1 MSAMKRILELMVDKK
16 ASDVYLSANA
26 VALIKINGTS
36 VSFNNQV
43 LGATTPLNLLS
54 EIVTSAQIEELKE
67 TGELNMSVQ
76 LPDLGNF
83 RISAMRQR
91 GSYAVVIR
99 YIPLAIP
106 PFDTLHLPTQLT
118 HLVMAKLGLVLMVG
132 STGSG
137 KSTTLAS
144 MLDYRN
150 ERITGHILTVE
161 DPVEYLFTSK
171 RSVVNQREVGTDTL
185 TLQTA
190 LKNGLR
196 QAPDVFFIGEIRDR
210 ETMTAAIVYAQTGHL
225 CIATLHAN
233 NSYHALNR
241 ILSFY
246 PVEVR
251 PTLLSDLSTTLK
263 AVISQR
269 LVKTTRNE
277 RRPAVE
283 IMLNTQYV
291 AEMIEKGDFSGVKDA
306 MQNSMAPGSQTFEDD
321 LARMIRE
328 DIITREEG
336 LAYADSPTNLI
347 WRMDNTARGKDIMP
361 ALPVEPGYEEPS
373 FSEISLSG
381 VTLNH

>member
-1 MSAMKRILELMVDKK
+1 MSAMIRILELMVERH

-36 VSFNNQV
+36 VPFNDQV
-43 LGATTPLNLLS
+43 LGATMPLDFLA
-54 EIVTSAQIEELKE
+54 EIASSSQMEELKE
-67 TGELNMSVQ
+67 TGELNISIQ

-99 YIPLAIP
+99 YIPLDIP
-106 PFDTLHLPTQLT
+106 PLDTLHLPEKLT
-118 HLVMAKLGLVLMVG
+118 DLIMVKMGLVLMVG
-132 STGSG
+132 SSGSG

-161 DPVEYLFTSK
+161 DPIEFLFTSR
-171 RSVVNQREVGTDTL
+171 RSVVNQREVGSDTL

-210 ETMTAAIVYAQTGHL
+210 ETMTAAIAYAQTGHL

-233 NSYHALNR
+233 NSYHALIR
-241 ILSFY
+241 ILNFY

-251 PTLLSDLSTTLK
+251 TTLLGDLSTTLK

-269 LVKTTRNE
+269 LVKTINNE

-291 AEMIEKGDFSGVKDA
+291 AEMIAKGDFSGVKDA
-306 MQNSMAPGSQTFEDD
+306 MEKSMAQGSQTFEDD
-321 LARMIRE
+321 LARLIHEGM
-328 DIITREEG
+328 ITREEG
-336 LAYADSPTNLI
+336 LFCSDSPTNLI
-347 WRMDNTARGKDIMP
+347 WRLDNTIKSNDKHYVEQP
-361 ALPVEPGYEEPS
+361 SPPVYEAPS
-373 FSEISLSG
+373 FNEIIF
-381 VTLNH
+381 N

>member
-1 MSAMKRILELMVDKK
+1 MSAMKRILELMVEKH
-16 ASDVYLSANA
+16 ASDVYLSAHA
-26 VALIKINGTS
+26 VALIKINGQS

-43 LGATTPLNLLS
+43 LGSSTPLNLLS
-54 EIVTSAQIEELKE
+54 EIVTSADIEELKE
-67 TGELNMSVQ
+67 TGELNMSIQ
-76 LPDLGNF
+76 LQELGNF

-150 ERITGHILTVE
+150 ERIAGHILTVE

-190 LKNGLR
+190 LRNGLR

-210 ETMTAAIVYAQTGHL
+210 ETMTAAIAYAQTGHL

-269 LVKTTRNE
+269 LVKTIQNE

-283 IMLNTQYV
+283 LMLNTQYV
-291 AEMIEKGDFSGVKDA
+291 AEMVEKGDFAGVKDA
-306 MQNSMAPGSQTFEDD
+306 MEKSMAPGSQTFEDD
-321 LARMIRE
+321 LARLIRE

-336 LAYADSPTNLI
+336 LTYADSPTNLI
-347 WRMDNTARGKDIMP
+347 WRLDNTPKGKDIQP
-361 ALPVEPGYEEPS
+361 PLPVEPGYEEPS
-373 FSEISLSG
+373 FSDISISG
-381 VTLNH
+381 ISVTH

>member
-1 MSAMKRILELMVDKK
+1 MSAMKRILELMVDKH
-16 ASDVYLSANA
+16 ASDVYLSAHA

-54 EIVTSAQIEELKE
+54 EIVSSADIEELKE
-67 TGELNMSVQ
+67 TGELNMSIQ
-76 LPDLGNF
+76 LQELGNF

-99 YIPLAIP
+99 YIPLEIP
-106 PFDTLHLPTQLT
+106 PFDTLHLPSQLT

-150 ERITGHILTVE
+150 ERIAGHILTVE

-190 LKNGLR
+190 LRNGLR

-210 ETMTAAIVYAQTGHL
+210 ETMTAAIAYAQTGHL
-225 CIATLHAN
+225 CFATLHAN

-269 LVKTTRNE
+269 LVKTIQNE

-283 IMLNTQYV
+283 LMLNTQYV

-306 MQNSMAPGSQTFEDD
+306 MEKSMAQGSQTFEDD

-336 LAYADSPTNLI
+336 LSYADSPTNLI
-347 WRMDNTARGKDIMP
+347 WRLDNTPKGKDMLSPMP
-361 ALPVEPGYEEPS
+361 VQPEYEEPS
-373 FSEISLSG
+373 FSDISISG
-381 VTLNH
+381 VSVTH

>member
-1 MSAMKRILELMVDKK
+1 MSAMKRILELMVVKK

-43 LGATTPLNLLS
+43 LGPTTPLNLLS

-67 TGELNMSVQ
+67 TGDLNMSIQ

-106 PFDTLHLPTQLT
+106 PFDTLHLPAQLT

-210 ETMTAAIVYAQTGHL
+210 ETMTAAIAYAQTGHL

-251 PTLLSDLSTTLK
+251 PTLLGDLSTTLK

-269 LVKTTRNE
+269 LVKTTKNE

-291 AEMIEKGDFSGVKDA
+291 AEMVAKGDFAGVKDA
-306 MQNSMAPGSQTFEDD
+306 MEKSMAPGSQTFEDD
-321 LARMIRE
+321 LARLIRE

-336 LAYADSPTNLI
+336 LSYADSPTNLI
-347 WRMDNTARGKDIMP
+347 WRLDNTARGKDIMP
-361 ALPVEPGYEEPS
+361 AAPVEPVYEPAS
-373 FSEISLSG
+373 FDEISIH
-381 VTLNH
+381 TI

>member
-1 MSAMKRILELMVDKK
+1 MSAMKRILELMVEKH

-54 EIVTSAQIEELKE
+54 EIVTSAEIEELKE
-67 TGELNMSVQ
+67 TGELNMSIQ

-99 YIPLAIP
+99 YITLNIP
-106 PFDTLHLPTQLT
+106 PFDTLHLPDQLT

-144 MLDYRN
+144 MLEYRN
-150 ERITGHILTVE
+150 ERVTGHILTIE
-161 DPVEYLFTSK
+161 DPIEYLFASK

-210 ETMTAAIVYAQTGHL
+210 ETMTAAIAYAQTGHL

-241 ILSFY
+241 ILSFF

-269 LVKTTRNE
+269 LVKTTKNE

-328 DIITREEG
+328 EIITREEG

-347 WRMDNTARGKDIMP
+347 WRLDNTAQGKDKH
-361 ALPVEPGYEEPS
+361 YEQPSQPDYEAPS
-373 FSEISLSG
+373 FDEI
-381 VTLNH
+381 TFN

>member
-1 MSAMKRILELMVDKK
+1 MSAMRRILELMVEKK

-26 VALIKINGTS
+26 VALIKINGTN

-54 EIVTSAQIEELKE
+54 EIVNSSEIEELKE
-67 TGELNMSVQ
+67 TGELNMSIQ

-91 GSYAVVIR
+91 GSYAVVMR

-106 PFDTLHLPTQLT
+106 PFETLYLPAQLT

-144 MLDYRN
+144 MLEYRN
-150 ERITGHILTVE
+150 ERVTGHILTVE
-161 DPVEYLFTSK
+161 DPIEYLFTSK
-171 RSVVNQREVGTDTL
+171 RSVVNQREVGTDTM

-210 ETMTAAIVYAQTGHL
+210 ETMTAAIAYAQTGHL

-251 PTLLSDLSTTLK
+251 PTLLGDLSTTLK

-269 LVKTTRNE
+269 LVKTLRNE

-283 IMLNTQYV
+283 IMLNTQYA
-291 AEMIEKGDFSGVKDA
+291 AEMIVKGDFAGVKDA
-306 MQNSMAPGSQTFEDD
+306 MEKSMAPGSQTFEDD

-347 WRMDNTARGKDIMP
+347 WRLDNTVRGQD
-361 ALPVEPGYEEPS
+361 AVTATSVEPAYEPA
-373 FSEISLSG
+373 FFDEI
-381 VTLNH
+381 TIHAN

>member
-1 MSAMKRILELMVDKK
+1 
-16 ASDVYLSANA
+16 
-26 VALIKINGTS
+26 
-36 VSFNNQV
+36 
-43 LGATTPLNLLS
+43 
-54 EIVTSAQIEELKE
+54 
-67 TGELNMSVQ
+67 
-76 LPDLGNF
+76 
-83 RISAMRQR
+83 
-91 GSYAVVIR
+91 VIR
-99 YIPLAIP
+99 YIPLVIP
-106 PFDTLHLPTQLT
+106 PFDTLHLPIQLT

-144 MLDYRN
+144 LLDYRN

-161 DPVEYLFTSK
+161 DPIEYLFTSR
-171 RSVVNQREVGTDTL
+171 RSVVNQREVGNDTL

-210 ETMTAAIVYAQTGHL
+210 ETMTSAIAYAQTGHL

-269 LVKTTRNE
+269 LIKTVKNE

-291 AEMIEKGDFSGVKDA
+291 AEMVEKGDFSGVKEA
-306 MQNSMAPGSQTFEDD
+306 MQNSLAAGSQTFEDD

-328 DIITREEG
+328 DIISREEG

-347 WRMDNTARGKDIMP
+347 WRLDNAAKGKDVMP
-361 ALPVEPGYEEPS
+361 NAPVEPVYEPATFE
-373 FSEISLSG
+373 EITINSI
-381 VTLNH
+381 

>member
-1 MSAMKRILELMVDKK
+1 MSAMKRILELMVEKH
-16 ASDVYLSANA
+16 ASDVYLSAHA
-26 VALIKINGTS
+26 VALIKINGQS

-43 LGATTPLNLLS
+43 LGSTTPLNLLS
-54 EIVTSAQIEELKE
+54 EIVSSADIEELKE
-67 TGELNMSVQ
+67 TGELNMSIQ
-76 LPDLGNF
+76 LADLGNF

-99 YIPLAIP
+99 YIPLNIP

-118 HLVMAKLGLVLMVG
+118 NLVMAKLGLVLMVG

-150 ERITGHILTVE
+150 ERIAGHILTVE

-171 RSVVNQREVGTDTL
+171 RSVVNQREVGTDTS

-190 LKNGLR
+190 LRNGLR

-210 ETMTAAIVYAQTGHL
+210 ETMTAAIAYAQTGHL

-269 LVKTTRNE
+269 LVKTIHNE

-283 IMLNTQYV
+283 LMLNTQYV
-291 AEMIEKGDFSGVKDA
+291 AEMVEKGDFAGVKDA
-306 MQNSMAPGSQTFEDD
+306 MEKSMAPGSQTFEDD

-328 DIITREEG
+328 DIISREEG

-347 WRMDNTARGKDIMP
+347 WRLDNTAKGKDMMP
-361 ALPVEPGYEEPS
+361 AAPVEPGYEPATFEDIT
-373 FSEISLSG
+373 IS
-381 VTLNH
+381 

>member
-1 MSAMKRILELMVDKK
+1 MSAMKRILELMVEKH

-26 VALIKINGTS
+26 VALIKINGES
-36 VSFNNQV
+36 VAFNNQV
-43 LGATTPLNLLS
+43 LGPSTPLSLLS
-54 EIVTSAQIEELKE
+54 EVISSADIEELKE
-67 TGELNMSVQ
+67 TGELNMSIQ
-76 LPDLGNF
+76 LKQLGNF

-99 YIPLAIP
+99 FIPINIP
-106 PFDTLHLPTQLT
+106 PFDTLHLPQQLT
-118 HLVMAKLGLVLMVG
+118 NLVMAKLGLVLMVG

-144 MLDYRN
+144 LLDYRN
-150 ERITGHILTVE
+150 ERIAGHILTVE
-161 DPVEYLFTSK
+161 DPVEFLFTSK
-171 RSVVNQREVGTDTL
+171 RSIVNQREVGTDTM

-210 ETMTAAIVYAQTGHL
+210 ETMTAAIAYAQTGHL
-225 CIATLHAN
+225 CFATLHAN

-269 LVKTTRNE
+269 LVKTKKNE

-283 IMLNTQYV
+283 LMLNTQLI
-291 AEMIEKGDFSGVKDA
+291 AEMIEKGDFSGVKEA
-306 MQNSMAPGSQTFEDD
+306 MEKSMAPGSQTFEDD
-321 LARMIRE
+321 LARLIRE
-328 DIITREEG
+328 KTITREEG
-336 LAYADSPTNLI
+336 LAFADSQTNLI
-347 WRMDNTARGKDIMP
+347 WRLDNAARGKDSMQSAP
-361 ALPVEPGYEEPS
+361 ADPGYEEPS
-373 FSEISLSG
+373 FSDMSFGEINI
-381 VTLNH
+381 T

>member
-43 LGATTPLNLLS
+43 LGVTTPLNLLS
-54 EIVTSAQIEELKE
+54 EIVTSAEIEELKE
-67 TGELNMSVQ
+67 TGELNMSIQ

-99 YIPLAIP
+99 YIPLNIP
-106 PFDTLHLPTQLT
+106 PFDTLHLPAQLT

-144 MLDYRN
+144 MLEYRN

-161 DPVEYLFTSK
+161 DPIEYLFASK

-210 ETMTAAIVYAQTGHL
+210 ETMTAAIAYAQTGHL

-241 ILSFY
+241 ILSFF

-269 LVKTTRNE
+269 LVKTTKNE

-291 AEMIEKGDFSGVKDA
+291 AEMVEKGDFSGVKDA

-347 WRMDNTARGKDIMP
+347 WRLDNTARGKDIMP
-361 ALPVEPGYEEPS
+361 AAPVAPVYEPAS
-373 FSEISLSG
+373 FDDIAI
-381 VTLNH
+381 H

>member
-1 MSAMKRILELMVDKK
+1 MSAMKRILELMVDKH

-43 LGATTPLNLLS
+43 LGPTTPLNLLS
-54 EIVTSAQIEELKE
+54 EIVTSAEIEELKE
-67 TGELNMSVQ
+67 TGELNMSIQ

-99 YIPLAIP
+99 YIPLNIP
-106 PFDTLHLPTQLT
+106 PFDTLHLPAQLT

-144 MLDYRN
+144 MLEYRN

-161 DPVEYLFTSK
+161 DPIEYLFSSK

-190 LKNGLR
+190 LRNGLR

-210 ETMTAAIVYAQTGHL
+210 ETMTAAIAYAQTGHL

-241 ILSFY
+241 ILSFF

-269 LVKTTRNE
+269 LVKTIKNE

-291 AEMIEKGDFSGVKDA
+291 AEMVEKGDFSGVKDA

-321 LARMIRE
+321 LARLIRE
-328 DIITREEG
+328 GMITREEG

-347 WRMDNTARGKDIMP
+347 WRLDNTAQGKDKHHEEQP
-361 ALPVEPGYEEPS
+361 SKPSYEAPS
-373 FSEISLSG
+373 FDEI
-381 VTLNH
+381 TFN

>member
-43 LGATTPLNLLS
+43 LGPTTPLNLLS
-54 EIVTSAQIEELKE
+54 EIVTSAHIEELKE
-67 TGELNMSVQ
+67 TGELNMSIQ
-76 LPDLGNF
+76 LPELGNF

-161 DPVEYLFTSK
+161 DPVEYLFSSK

-210 ETMTAAIVYAQTGHL
+210 ETMTAAIAYAQTGHL

-251 PTLLSDLSTTLK
+251 PTLLGDLSTTLK

-269 LVKTTRNE
+269 LVKTTKNE

-291 AEMIEKGDFSGVKDA
+291 AEMVEKGDFSGVKDA
-306 MQNSMAPGSQTFEDD
+306 MEKSMAPGSQTFEDD
-321 LARMIRE
+321 LARLIRD

-336 LAYADSPTNLI
+336 LSYADSPTNLI
-347 WRMDNTARGKDIMP
+347 WRLDNTARGKDVQP
-361 ALPVEPGYEEPS
+361 AAPVAPVYEPAS
-373 FSEISLSG
+373 FDEISIH
-381 VTLNH
+381 TI

>member
-1 MSAMKRILELMVDKK
+1 MSAMKRILELMVEKH
-16 ASDVYLSANA
+16 ASDVYLSAHA
-26 VALIKINGTS
+26 MALIKINGTS
-36 VSFNNQV
+36 VAFNNQV
-43 LGATTPLNLLS
+43 LGSTTPLSLLS
-54 EIVTSAQIEELKE
+54 DIVSSADLEELKE
-67 TGELNMSVQ
+67 TGELNMSIQ

-106 PFDTLHLPTQLT
+106 PFDTLHLPDQLT
-118 HLVMAKLGLVLMVG
+118 NLVMAKLGLVLMVG

-150 ERITGHILTVE
+150 ERMAGHILTVE

-190 LKNGLR
+190 LRNGLR

-210 ETMTAAIVYAQTGHL
+210 ETMTAAIAYAQTGHL

-269 LVKTTRNE
+269 LVKTIRNE

-283 IMLNTQYV
+283 LMLNTQLV
-291 AEMIEKGDFSGVKDA
+291 AEMVEKGDFAGVKEA
-306 MQNSMAPGSQTFEDD
+306 MEKSMAPGSQTFEDD

-336 LAYADSPTNLI
+336 LAFADSPTNLI
-347 WRMDNTARGKDIMP
+347 WRLDNTARGKDIKPDDPVQP
-361 ALPVEPGYEEPS
+361 AYEHAS
-373 FSEISLSG
+373 FEDI
-381 VTLNH
+381 TIT

>member
-1 MSAMKRILELMVDKK
+1 MSAMKRILELMVEKH

-26 VALIKINGTS
+26 VALIKINGAS

-43 LGATTPLNLLS
+43 LGTTTPLNLLS

-67 TGELNMSVQ
+67 TGELNMSIQ
-76 LPDLGNF
+76 LPELGNF

-99 YIPLAIP
+99 YIPLVVP
-106 PFDTLHLPTQLT
+106 PFDTLHLPAQLT
-118 HLVMAKLGLVLMVG
+118 HLVMAKMGLVLMVG
-132 STGSG
+132 ATGSG

-144 MLDYRN
+144 LLEYRN
-150 ERITGHILTVE
+150 ERVAGHILTVE
-161 DPVEYLFTSK
+161 DPIEYLFISK
-171 RSVVNQREVGTDTL
+171 RSVINQREVGTDTM

-210 ETMTAAIVYAQTGHL
+210 ETMTAAIAYAQTGHL

-251 PTLLSDLSTTLK
+251 PTLLGDLSTTLK

-269 LVKTTRNE
+269 LIKTIKNE

-291 AEMIEKGDFSGVKDA
+291 AEMVAKGDFAGVKEA
-306 MQNSMAPGSQTFEDD
+306 MEKSMAPGSQTFEDD

-328 DIITREEG
+328 YIITRDEG
-336 LAYADSPTNLI
+336 LSYADSPTNLI
-347 WRMDNTARGKDIMP
+347 WRLDNTARGQDVVP
-361 ALPVEPGYEEPS
+361 AEPAEPDYEAAS
-373 FSEISLSG
+373 FDGMTIHSI
-381 VTLNH
+381 

>member
-1 MSAMKRILELMVDKK
+1 MSAMRRILELMVEKK

-26 VALIKINGTS
+26 VALIKINGTN

-54 EIVTSAQIEELKE
+54 EIVNSSEIEELKE
-67 TGELNMSVQ
+67 TGELNMSIQ

-91 GSYAVVIR
+91 GSYAVVMR

-106 PFDTLHLPTQLT
+106 PFETLHLPAQLT

-144 MLDYRN
+144 MLEYRN
-150 ERITGHILTVE
+150 ERVTGHILTVE
-161 DPVEYLFTSK
+161 DPIEYLFTSK
-171 RSVVNQREVGTDTL
+171 RSVVNQREVGTDTM

-210 ETMTAAIVYAQTGHL
+210 ETMTAAIAYAQTGHL

-251 PTLLSDLSTTLK
+251 PTLLGDLSTTLK

-269 LVKTTRNE
+269 LVKTLRNE

-283 IMLNTQYV
+283 IMLNTQYA
-291 AEMIEKGDFSGVKDA
+291 AEMIVKGDFAGVKDA
-306 MQNSMAPGSQTFEDD
+306 MEKSMAPGSQTFEDD

-328 DIITREEG
+328 EIITREEG

-347 WRMDNTARGKDIMP
+347 WRLDNTVRGQD
-361 ALPVEPGYEEPS
+361 AVTATSVEPAYEPA
-373 FSEISLSG
+373 FFDEI
-381 VTLNH
+381 TIHAN

>member
-26 VALIKINGTS
+26 VALIKINGAS

-43 LGATTPLNLLS
+43 LGPTTPLNLLS

-67 TGELNMSVQ
+67 TGELNMSIQ

-210 ETMTAAIVYAQTGHL
+210 ETMTAAIAYAQTGHL

-241 ILSFY
+241 ILSFH

-251 PTLLSDLSTTLK
+251 PTLLGDLSTTLK

-269 LVKTTRNE
+269 LVKTTKNE

-291 AEMIEKGDFSGVKDA
+291 AEMVAKGDFAGVKDA
-306 MQNSMAPGSQTFEDD
+306 MEKSMAPGSQTFEDD
-321 LARMIRE
+321 LARLIRE

-336 LAYADSPTNLI
+336 LSYADSPTNLI
-347 WRMDNTARGKDIMP
+347 WRLDNTARGKDIQPTAPVAPVYEP
-361 ALPVEPGYEEPS
+361 AS
-373 FSEISLSG
+373 FDEISIH
-381 VTLNH
+381 TI

>member
-1 MSAMKRILELMVDKK
+1 M
-16 ASDVYLSANA
+16 
-26 VALIKINGTS
+26 
-36 VSFNNQV
+36 
-43 LGATTPLNLLS
+43 
-54 EIVTSAQIEELKE
+54 
-67 TGELNMSVQ
+67 
-76 LPDLGNF
+76 
-83 RISAMRQR
+83 
-91 GSYAVVIR
+91 
-99 YIPLAIP
+99 
-106 PFDTLHLPTQLT
+106 
-118 HLVMAKLGLVLMVG
+118 
-132 STGSG
+132 
-137 KSTTLAS
+137 
-144 MLDYRN
+144 
-150 ERITGHILTVE
+150 
-161 DPVEYLFTSK
+161 
-171 RSVVNQREVGTDTL
+171 VNQREVGTDTI

-210 ETMTAAIVYAQTGHL
+210 ETMTAALAYAQTGHL

-269 LVKTTRNE
+269 LIKTMKNE

-291 AEMIEKGDFSGVKDA
+291 AEMVEKGDFSGVKDA
-306 MQNSMAPGSQTFEDD
+306 MQNSMAAGSQTFEDD

-347 WRMDNTARGKDIMP
+347 WRLDNTARGKDMMP
-361 ALPVEPGYEEPS
+361 NEPVELVYEAAS
-373 FSEISLSG
+373 FEEMTIHSI
-381 VTLNH
+381 

>member
-67 TGELNMSVQ
+67 TGELNMSIQ
-76 LPDLGNF
+76 LPELGNF

-106 PFDTLHLPTQLT
+106 PFDTLHLPSQLT

-210 ETMTAAIVYAQTGHL
+210 ETMTAAIAYAQTGHL

-251 PTLLSDLSTTLK
+251 PTLLGDLSTTLK

-269 LVKTTRNE
+269 LVKTMRNE
-277 RRPAVE
+277 CRPAVE

-291 AEMIEKGDFSGVKDA
+291 AEMVEKGDFSGVKDA
-306 MQNSMAPGSQTFEDD
+306 MEKSMAPGSQTFEDD
-321 LARMIRE
+321 LARLIRE
-328 DIITREEG
+328 DIISREEG
-336 LAYADSPTNLI
+336 LSYADSPTNLI
-347 WRMDNTARGKDIMP
+347 WRLDNTARGKD
-361 ALPVEPGYEEPS
+361 VEPAAPVAPVYEPAS
-373 FSEISLSG
+373 FDEI
-381 VTLNH
+381 TIHTI

>member
-1 MSAMKRILELMVDKK
+1 MSAMRRILELMVEKK

-26 VALIKINGTS
+26 VALIKINGTN

-54 EIVTSAQIEELKE
+54 EIVNSSEIEELKE
-67 TGELNMSVQ
+67 TGELNMSIQ

-91 GSYAVVIR
+91 GSYAVVMR

-106 PFDTLHLPTQLT
+106 PFETLHLPAQLT

-144 MLDYRN
+144 MLEYRN
-150 ERITGHILTVE
+150 ERVTGHILTVE
-161 DPVEYLFTSK
+161 DPIEYLFTSK
-171 RSVVNQREVGTDTL
+171 RSVVNQREVGTDTM

-210 ETMTAAIVYAQTGHL
+210 ETMTAAIAYAQTGHL

-251 PTLLSDLSTTLK
+251 PTLLGDLSTTLK

-269 LVKTTRNE
+269 LVKTLRNE

-283 IMLNTQYV
+283 IMLNTQYA
-291 AEMIEKGDFSGVKDA
+291 AEMIVKGDFAGVKDA
-306 MQNSMAPGSQTFEDD
+306 MEKSMAPGSQTFEDD

-328 DIITREEG
+328 EIITREEG

-347 WRMDNTARGKDIMP
+347 WRLDNTVRGQD
-361 ALPVEPGYEEPS
+361 AVTAASVEPAYEPA
-373 FSEISLSG
+373 FFDEI
-381 VTLNH
+381 TIHAN

>member
-1 MSAMKRILELMVDKK
+1 MSAMKRILELMVEKH
-16 ASDVYLSANA
+16 ASDVYLSAHA
-26 VALIKINGTS
+26 MALIKINGTS
-36 VSFNNQV
+36 VAFNNQV
-43 LGATTPLNLLS
+43 LGSTTPLSLLS
-54 EIVTSAQIEELKE
+54 DIVSSADMEELKE
-67 TGELNMSVQ
+67 TGELNMSIQ

-106 PFDTLHLPTQLT
+106 PFDTLHLPQQLT
-118 HLVMAKLGLVLMVG
+118 NLVMAKLGLVLMVG

-150 ERITGHILTVE
+150 ERMAGHILTVE

-190 LKNGLR
+190 LRNGLR

-210 ETMTAAIVYAQTGHL
+210 ETMTAAIAYAQTGHL

-269 LVKTTRNE
+269 LVKTIRNE

-283 IMLNTQYV
+283 LMLNTQLV
-291 AEMIEKGDFSGVKDA
+291 AEMVEKGDFAGVKDA
-306 MQNSMAPGSQTFEDD
+306 MEKSMAPGSQTFEDD

-347 WRMDNTARGKDIMP
+347 WRLDNTARGKDIMP
-361 ALPVEPGYEEPS
+361 ENPVQPEYEHAS
-373 FSEISLSG
+373 FEDI
-381 VTLNH
+381 TIT

>member
-1 MSAMKRILELMVDKK
+1 MSAMKRILELMVEKH
-16 ASDVYLSANA
+16 ASDIYLSAHA

-54 EIVTSAQIEELKE
+54 EIVTSAEIEELKE
-67 TGELNMSVQ
+67 TGELNMSIQ

-150 ERITGHILTVE
+150 ERIAGHILTVE

-190 LKNGLR
+190 LRNGLR

-210 ETMTAAIVYAQTGHL
+210 ETMTAAIAYAQTGHL

-269 LVKTTRNE
+269 LVKTINNE

-283 IMLNTQYV
+283 LMLNTRYV
-291 AEMIEKGDFSGVKDA
+291 AEMVEKGDFSGVKDA
-306 MQNSMAPGSQTFEDD
+306 MEKSMAPGSQTFEDD

-328 DIITREEG
+328 NIISREEG

-347 WRMDNTARGKDIMP
+347 WRLDNTATGKDMMP
-361 ALPVEPGYEEPS
+361 SLPVTPGYEEPS
-373 FSEISLSG
+373 FSDISISG
-381 VTLNH
+381 ISVTH

>member
-1 MSAMKRILELMVDKK
+1 MSAMKRILELMVEKQ

-67 TGELNMSVQ
+67 TGELNMSIQ

-99 YIPLAIP
+99 YIPLIIP

-161 DPVEYLFTSK
+161 DPLEYLFTSR
-171 RSVVNQREVGTDTL
+171 RSVVNQREVGTDTI

-210 ETMTAAIVYAQTGHL
+210 ETMTAALAYAQTGHL

-269 LVKTTRNE
+269 LIKTMKNE

-291 AEMIEKGDFSGVKDA
+291 AEMVEKGDFSGVKDA
-306 MQNSMAPGSQTFEDD
+306 MQNSMAAGSQTFEDD

-347 WRMDNTARGKDIMP
+347 WRLDNTARGKDMMP
-361 ALPVEPGYEEPS
+361 NEPVELVYEAAS
-373 FSEISLSG
+373 FEEMTIHSI
-381 VTLNH
+381 

>member
-1 MSAMKRILELMVDKK
+1 MSAMKRILELMVEKH

-26 VALIKINGTS
+26 VALIKINGSS

-43 LGATTPLNLLS
+43 LGTTTPLNLLS

-67 TGELNMSVQ
+67 TGELNMSIQ
-76 LPDLGNF
+76 LPELGNF

-99 YIPLAIP
+99 YIPLVVP
-106 PFDTLHLPTQLT
+106 PFDTLHLPAQLT
-118 HLVMAKLGLVLMVG
+118 HLVMAKMGLVLMVG
-132 STGSG
+132 ATGSG

-144 MLDYRN
+144 LLEYRN
-150 ERITGHILTVE
+150 ERVAGHMLTVE
-161 DPVEYLFTSK
+161 DPIEYLFISK
-171 RSVVNQREVGTDTL
+171 RSVINQREVGTDTM

-210 ETMTAAIVYAQTGHL
+210 ETMTAAIAYAQTGHL

-233 NSYHALNR
+233 NSDHALNR

-251 PTLLSDLSTTLK
+251 PTLLGDLSTTLK

-269 LVKTTRNE
+269 LIKTIKNE

-291 AEMIEKGDFSGVKDA
+291 AEMVAKGDFAGVKEA
-306 MQNSMAPGSQTFEDD
+306 MEKSMAPGSQTFEDD

-328 DIITREEG
+328 NIITRDEG
-336 LAYADSPTNLI
+336 LSYADSPTNLI
-347 WRMDNTARGKDIMP
+347 WRLDNTARGQDVVP
-361 ALPVEPGYEEPS
+361 AEPAEPDYEAAS
-373 FSEISLSG
+373 FDGMTIHSI
-381 VTLNH
+381 

>member
-1 MSAMKRILELMVDKK
+1 MSAMKRILELMVEKH

-26 VALIKINGTS
+26 VALIKINGES
-36 VSFNNQV
+36 VAFNNQV
-43 LGATTPLNLLS
+43 LGPSTPLSLLS
-54 EIVTSAQIEELKE
+54 EVISSADIEELKE
-67 TGELNMSVQ
+67 TGELNMSIQ
-76 LPDLGNF
+76 LKQLGNF

-99 YIPLAIP
+99 FIPINIP
-106 PFDTLHLPTQLT
+106 PFDTLHLPQQLT
-118 HLVMAKLGLVLMVG
+118 NLVMAKLGLVLMVG

-144 MLDYRN
+144 LLDYRN
-150 ERITGHILTVE
+150 ERIAGHILTVE
-161 DPVEYLFTSK
+161 DPVEFLFTSK
-171 RSVVNQREVGTDTL
+171 RSIVNQREVGTDTM

-210 ETMTAAIVYAQTGHL
+210 ETMTAAIAYAQTGHL
-225 CIATLHAN
+225 CFATLHAN

-269 LVKTTRNE
+269 LVKTKKNE

-283 IMLNTQYV
+283 LMLNTQLI
-291 AEMIEKGDFSGVKDA
+291 AEMIEKGDFSGVKEA
-306 MQNSMAPGSQTFEDD
+306 MEKSMAPGSQTFEDD
-321 LARMIRE
+321 LARLIRE
-328 DIITREEG
+328 KTITREEG
-336 LAYADSPTNLI
+336 LAFADSQTNLI
-347 WRMDNTARGKDIMP
+347 WRLDNAARGKDSMQSAP
-361 ALPVEPGYEEPS
+361 ADPGYEEPS
-373 FSEISLSG
+373 FSDISFGEINI
-381 VTLNH
+381 T

>member
-1 MSAMKRILELMVDKK
+1 MSAMKRILELMVEKR
-16 ASDVYLSANA
+16 ASDVYLTANA

-54 EIVTSAQIEELKE
+54 EIVTNAQIEELKE
-67 TGELNMSVQ
+67 TGELNMSIQ
-76 LPDLGNF
+76 LPELGNF
-83 RISAMRQR
+83 RVSAMRQR

-99 YIPLAIP
+99 YIPLTVP
-106 PFDTLHLPTQLT
+106 PFDTLHLPAQLS
-118 HLVMAKLGLVLMVG
+118 HLVMGKSGLILMCG
-132 STGSG
+132 ATGSG

-144 MLDYRN
+144 LLDYRN

-161 DPVEYLFTSK
+161 DPIEYLFTSR

-210 ETMTAAIVYAQTGHL
+210 ETMTAAIAYAQTGHL

-251 PTLLSDLSTTLK
+251 PTLLGDLSTTLK

-291 AEMIEKGDFSGVKDA
+291 AEMVAKGDFAGVKEA
-306 MQNSMAPGSQTFEDD
+306 MEKSMAPGSQTFEGD

-328 DIITREEG
+328 EIITRDEG
-336 LAYADSPTNLI
+336 LSYADSPTNLI
-347 WRMDNTARGKDIMP
+347 WRLDNTPRGQDVVPPEPTEP
-361 ALPVEPGYEEPS
+361 AYEPAS
-373 FSEISLSG
+373 FDEITIHSI
-381 VTLNH
+381 

>member
-1 MSAMKRILELMVDKK
+1 
-16 ASDVYLSANA
+16 
-26 VALIKINGTS
+26 
-36 VSFNNQV
+36 
-43 LGATTPLNLLS
+43 
-54 EIVTSAQIEELKE
+54 
-67 TGELNMSVQ
+67 
-76 LPDLGNF
+76 
-83 RISAMRQR
+83 
-91 GSYAVVIR
+91 
-99 YIPLAIP
+99 
-106 PFDTLHLPTQLT
+106 
-118 HLVMAKLGLVLMVG
+118 LGLVLMVG

-144 MLDYRN
+144 MLEYRN
-150 ERITGHILTVE
+150 ERVTGHILTVE
-161 DPVEYLFTSK
+161 DPIEYLFTSK
-171 RSVVNQREVGTDTL
+171 RSVVNQREVGTDTM

-210 ETMTAAIVYAQTGHL
+210 ETMTAAIAYAQTGHL

-251 PTLLSDLSTTLK
+251 PTLLGDLSTTLK

-269 LVKTTRNE
+269 LVKTLRNE

-283 IMLNTQYV
+283 IMLNTQYA
-291 AEMIEKGDFSGVKDA
+291 AEMIVKGDFAGVKDA
-306 MQNSMAPGSQTFEDD
+306 MEKSMAPGSQTFEDD

-328 DIITREEG
+328 EIITREEG

-347 WRMDNTARGKDIMP
+347 WRLDNTVRGQD
-361 ALPVEPGYEEPS
+361 AVTAASVEPAYEPA
-373 FSEISLSG
+373 FFDEI
-381 VTLNH
+381 TIHAN

>member
-1 MSAMKRILELMVDKK
+1 MSAMKRILELMVEKH

-26 VALIKINGTS
+26 VALIKINGAS

-43 LGATTPLNLLS
+43 LGTTTPLNLLS
-54 EIVTSAQIEELKE
+54 EIVSSTDIEELKE
-67 TGELNMSVQ
+67 TGELNMSIQ
-76 LPDLGNF
+76 LADLGNF

-106 PFDTLHLPTQLT
+106 PFDTLFLPQQLT

-150 ERITGHILTVE
+150 ERVAGHILTVE

-190 LKNGLR
+190 LRNGLR

-210 ETMTAAIVYAQTGHL
+210 ETMTAAIAYAQTGHL

-269 LVKTTRNE
+269 LVKTIKNE

-283 IMLNTQYV
+283 LMLNTQYV
-291 AEMIEKGDFSGVKDA
+291 AEMVEKGDFAGVKDA
-306 MQNSMAPGSQTFEDD
+306 MEKSMAPGSQTFEDD

-328 DIITREEG
+328 GIISREEG

-347 WRMDNTARGKDIMP
+347 WRLDNTAKGKDRDSMP
-361 ALPVEPGYEEPS
+361 DEPVEPVYEAAS
-373 FSEISLSG
+373 FEDI
-381 VTLNH
+381 TIN

>member
-1 MSAMKRILELMVDKK
+1 MSAMRRILELMVEKK

-26 VALIKINGTS
+26 VALIKINGTN

-54 EIVTSAQIEELKE
+54 EIVNSSEIEELKE
-67 TGELNMSVQ
+67 TGELNMSIQ

-91 GSYAVVIR
+91 GSYAVVMR
-99 YIPLAIP
+99 YIPLVIP
-106 PFDTLHLPTQLT
+106 PFETLHLPAQLT

-144 MLDYRN
+144 MLEYRN
-150 ERITGHILTVE
+150 ERVTGHILTVE
-161 DPVEYLFTSK
+161 DPIEYLFTSK
-171 RSVVNQREVGTDTL
+171 RSVVNQREVGTDTM

-210 ETMTAAIVYAQTGHL
+210 ETMTAAIAYAQTGHL

-251 PTLLSDLSTTLK
+251 PTLLGDLSTTLK

-269 LVKTTRNE
+269 LVKTLRNE

-283 IMLNTQYV
+283 IMLNTQYA
-291 AEMIEKGDFSGVKDA
+291 AEMIVKGDFAGVKDA
-306 MQNSMAPGSQTFEDD
+306 MEKSMAPGSQTFEDD

-328 DIITREEG
+328 EIITREEG

-347 WRMDNTARGKDIMP
+347 WRLDNTVRGQDAVTTASVGP
-361 ALPVEPGYEEPS
+361 AYEPA
-373 FSEISLSG
+373 FFDEI
-381 VTLNH
+381 TIHAN

>member
-67 TGELNMSVQ
+67 TGELNMSIQ
-76 LPDLGNF
+76 LPELGNF

-106 PFDTLHLPTQLT
+106 PFDTLHLPSQLT

-161 DPVEYLFTSK
+161 DPVEYLFSSK

-210 ETMTAAIVYAQTGHL
+210 ETMTAAIAYAQTGHL

-251 PTLLSDLSTTLK
+251 PTLLGDLSTTLK

-269 LVKTTRNE
+269 LVKTTKNE

-291 AEMIEKGDFSGVKDA
+291 AEMVAKGDFAGVKDA
-306 MQNSMAPGSQTFEDD
+306 MEKSMAPGSQTFEDD
-321 LARMIRE
+321 LARLIRE
-328 DIITREEG
+328 DIISREEG
-336 LAYADSPTNLI
+336 LSYADSPTNLI
-347 WRMDNTARGKDIMP
+347 WRLDNTARGKD
-361 ALPVEPGYEEPS
+361 VEPAAPVAPVYEPAS
-373 FSEISLSG
+373 FDEI
-381 VTLNH
+381 TIHTI